1 MGIVKSPLYSG
12 DQNRVIK
19 SMVAQRRELR
29 LLDNSRRGFLKAGLT
44 VGALGLSTRGL
55 AFSPAPT
62 LYEVLCRPSTPT
74 VNVGD
79 PANWPPATTTADA
92 VLFAA
97 GSIWAAV
104 QEVNDAIGRAQGV
117 VQQLDLEGSVLTT
130 TLVGQ
135 APIKMAYANGNIWVT
150 NYSTS
155 TVSVVST
162 QPGAPQVATITLRG
176 PNPEGI
182 MFDGAY
188 IWIAINGVANS
199 GYPNANS
206 VCRIS
211 VDPPFTQNYYPVG
224 NNPDGCAFDGSYVW
238 VTSCYSNDVWVLDRT
253 TGEQVAAIQTGPYP
267 LEIVY
272 DGANMWVGNG
282 SNIGTATGACT
293 NTLGIGQ
300 VSKIQASTG
309 RVLGSFSVPGQTNE
323 DAGIRGMLYQENSIW
338 TCNGCLNTVTRFD
351 ASSGAVLAT
360 YPTGANPRAITFDG
374 VNMWVAN
381 SGTNTLTAFN
391 PACI

>member
-1 MGIVKSPLYSG
+1 
-12 DQNRVIK
+12 
-19 SMVAQRRELR
+19 
-29 LLDNSRRGFLKAGLT
+29 
-44 VGALGLSTRGL
+44 
-55 AFSPAPT
+55 
-62 LYEVLCRPSTPT
+62 
-74 VNVGD
+74 
-79 PANWPPATTTADA
+79 
-92 VLFAA
+92 
-97 GSIWAAV
+97 V
-104 QEVNDAIGRAQGV
+104 QEVNDAIGQAQGV
-117 VQQLDLEGSVLTT
+117 VQQLDLEGSLLTT

-162 QPGAPQVATITLRG
+162 RPGAPLVATIALTG

-188 IWIAINGVANS
+188 IWVAINGFASS
-199 GYPNANS
+199 GYPNVNS

-224 NNPDGCAFDGSYVW
+224 NNPDACAFDGSYVW
-238 VTSCYSNDVWVLDRT
+238 VTNCYSYDVWVLDRT
-253 TGEQVAAIQTGPYP
+253 TGEQVAVIQTGPFP

-282 SNIGTATGACT
+282 SNIHTATGAACT

-300 VSKIQASTG
+300 VTKIQASTG
-309 RVLGSFSVPGQTNE
+309 QVLGSFPVPGQTNE
-323 DAGIRGMLYQENSIW
+323 DAGTRGLLYQENSIW
-338 TCNGCLNTVTRFD
+338 TCNSCLNTVTRFD

-360 YPTGANPRAITFDG
+360 YPTGDSPRAITFDG